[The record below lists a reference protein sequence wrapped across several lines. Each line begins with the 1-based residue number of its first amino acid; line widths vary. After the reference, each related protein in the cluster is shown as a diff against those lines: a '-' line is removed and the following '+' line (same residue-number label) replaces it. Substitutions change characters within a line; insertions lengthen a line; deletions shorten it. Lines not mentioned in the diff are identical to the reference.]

1 MKKCMMIC
9 TLLLLT
15 ATLAHR
21 TISQEKHALVL
32 VQTISV
38 PDLRG
43 RIDHM
48 DVDVQGRRLFIAGLE
63 NGTVEVVDLHSGKW
77 LQSIP
82 GFKKPQGIV
91 YVPALKK
98 LIVASGDDGMVR
110 VFRGDTLQ
118 LLTTVHL
125 DFGANRL
132 VYDSE
137 RRLLYVGYGGKDAGK
152 TYGEVAVI
160 DVATDQKVADI
171 QVAAHPSQLLLDSA
185 GQRLFVF
192 VSVLSQVQVVDT
204 VSRKVFATWS
214 VSSQRNGDGA
224 IEDSAHRLF
233 LGTHT
238 PPRMIVMDSRT
249 GKEIASLPTVEGMDG
264 VFFDAA
270 RRRIYVSGGRENATG
285 NVIIYQQEN
294 TDHYQTLATIPT
306 RAGAGTSFW
315 SPDLNRYYVAAPSSG
330 QEPAEILV
338 FAPEP

>member
-1 MKKCMMIC
+1 MTKCLMIC
-9 TLLLLT
+9 ALVLQ
-15 ATLAHR
+15 AGAFAHR
-21 TISQEKHALVL
+21 TSAQEKQVLDL
-32 VQTISV
+32 VQTISM
-38 PDLRG
+38 PGLKG

-48 DVDVQGRRLFIAGLE
+48 DVDVQGQRLFIAGLE
-63 NGTVEVVDLHSGKW
+63 NGTVEVVDLHSAKW
-77 LQSIP
+77 LQSVP

-91 YVPALKK
+91 YVPGLKK
-98 LIVASGDDGMVR
+98 LMVASGDDGMVR

-118 LLTTVHL
+118 LLSTIHL
-125 DFGANRL
+125 DLGANRL

-137 RRLLYVGYGGKDAGK
+137 RKLLYVGYGGKDAGK
-152 TYGEVAVI
+152 NYGEVAVI

-171 QVAAHPSQLLLDSA
+171 QVAAHPSQLLLDSR

-192 VSVLSQVQVVDT
+192 VSLLSEVQVVDT
-204 VSRKVFATWS
+204 ASRVVLATRP

-224 IEDSAHRLF
+224 IEDGAHRLF

-249 GKEIASLPTVEGMDG
+249 GKEIASLSTVEGMDG

-294 TDHYQTLATIPT
+294 TEQYQTLATIPT

-315 SPDLNRYYVAAPSSG
+315 SPELNRYYVAAPSSG
-330 QEPAEILV
+330 QEQAAILV
-338 FAPEP
+338 FAPQP

>member
-1 MKKCMMIC
+1 MKDCVMTC

-15 ATLAHR
+15 ATFAPR
-21 TISQEKHALVL
+21 TSAQEKHVFDLVK
-32 VQTISV
+32 TISI
-38 PDLRG
+38 PDLKG

-48 DVDVQGRRLFIAGLE
+48 AVDVPGQRLFIAGLE
-63 NGTVEVVDLHSGKW
+63 NGTVEVVDLHSAKW

-91 YVPALKK
+91 YVSALKK

-118 LLTTVHL
+118 LLTTIHL
-125 DFGANRL
+125 DLGANRL
-132 VYDSE
+132 VYDPE
-137 RRLLYVGYGGKDAGK
+137 RKLLYVGYGGKDAGK

-171 QVAAHPSQLLLDSA
+171 QVTAHPSELLLDSA
-185 GQRLFVF
+185 GQRLFAF
-192 VSVLSQVQVVDT
+192 ISVLSQVQVVDT
-204 VSRKVFATWS
+204 ASRKVVATWP

-249 GKEIASLPTVEGMDG
+249 GEEIASLPTVEGMDG

-270 RRRIYVSGGRENATG
+270 RHRIYVSGGRENATG
-285 NVIIYQQEN
+285 NIVIYQQQN
-294 TDHYQTLATIPT
+294 ADHYQTLATIPT

-315 SPDLNRYYVAAPSSG
+315 SPELNRYYVAAPSG
-330 QEPAEILV
+330 DQEQAAILV